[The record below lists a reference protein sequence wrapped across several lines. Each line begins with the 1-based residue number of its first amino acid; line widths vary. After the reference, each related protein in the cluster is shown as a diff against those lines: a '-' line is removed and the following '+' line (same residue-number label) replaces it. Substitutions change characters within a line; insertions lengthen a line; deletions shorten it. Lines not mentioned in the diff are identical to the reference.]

1 MTEPPR
7 IPPALEAAAAS
18 LRSRYADRHAPEVVE
33 RTLLDAYQGLA
44 SRARVQDFVPIFA
57 ERTARQRLESGGEVA
72 LEGRPA
78 AAAPR
83 RRASPPR
90 RRAAAAGSE

>member
-1 MTEPPR
+1 MTAPLR

-33 RTLLDAYQGLA
+33 HCLLDAYHRLSSKA
-44 SRARVQDFVPIFA
+44 KVQDFVPIFA
-57 ERTARQRLESGGEVA
+57 ERTARQRLEAGGEVV
-72 LEGRPA
+72 LEGRA

-83 RRASPPR
+83 RRAAPPR

>member
-1 MTEPPR
+1 MTEPLR

-57 ERTARQRLESGGEVA
+57 ERTARQRLESGGEVV
-72 LEGRPA
+72 LDGRA
-78 AAAPR
+78 AATPR
-83 RRASPPR
+83 RRASPR